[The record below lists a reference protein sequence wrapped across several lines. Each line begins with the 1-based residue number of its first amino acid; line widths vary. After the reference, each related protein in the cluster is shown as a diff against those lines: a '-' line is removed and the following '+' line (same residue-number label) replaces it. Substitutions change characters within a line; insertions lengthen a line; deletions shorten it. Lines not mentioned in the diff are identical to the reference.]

1 MLIESGNEEKILIVD
16 DESYLIDIQ
25 EQIIKHEGYESITA
39 ENGKQA
45 VEVAA
50 AQLPDLILLDFSLPD
65 MDGIEVARL
74 IHANPKTKSTPI
86 IVVTGGTSLE
96 QKDKCF
102 EAGFSDYITKPF
114 TPEQLRS
121 SIRKLL
127 K

>member
-1 MLIESGNEEKILIVD
+1 MKKKILIVD

-25 EQIIKHEGYESITA
+25 EQIIKREGYESIAA

-45 VEVAA
+45 VEIAA

-65 MDGIEVARL
+65 MDALEVTRL
-74 IHANPKTKSTPI
+74 IRANPKTQSTPI
-86 IVVTGGTSLE
+86 IIVTGDTSLE
-96 QKDKCF
+96 QKDKCL
-102 EAGFSDYITKPF
+102 EAGFSDYINKPF
-114 TPEQLRS
+114 KPEQIRS

>member
-1 MLIESGNEEKILIVD
+1 MKKKILIVD
-16 DESYLIDIQ
+16 DEHYLIDIQ
-25 EQIIKHEGYESITA
+25 EQIIKREGYESITA

-45 VEVAA
+45 VEIAA

-65 MDGIEVARL
+65 MDGLEVARL
-74 IHANPKTKSTPI
+74 IHANPKSRSTPI

-96 QKDKCF
+96 QKDKCL
-102 EAGFSDYITKPF
+102 EAGFSDYINKPF
-114 TPEQLRS
+114 TPEQIRS

>member
-1 MLIESGNEEKILIVD
+1 MKKKILIVD
-16 DESYLIDIQ
+16 DEHYLIDIQ
-25 EQIIKHEGYESITA
+25 EQIIKREGYDSIAA

-45 VEVAA
+45 VDIAA

-65 MDGIEVARL
+65 MDGLEVARL
-74 IHANPKTKSTPI
+74 IHANPKTQSTPI

-96 QKDKCF
+96 QKDKCLA
-102 EAGFSDYITKPF
+102 AGFDDYITKPF
-114 TPEQLRS
+114 TPKQLVS

>member
-1 MLIESGNEEKILIVD
+1 MKKKILIVD
-16 DESYLIDIQ
+16 DEAYLVDIQ
-25 EQIIKHEGYESITA
+25 EQIIKREGYESITA

-45 VEVAA
+45 VEIAA

-65 MDGIEVARL
+65 MDGLEVARL
-74 IHANPKTKSTPI
+74 IHANPKSQSTPI

-96 QKDKCF
+96 QKDKCL
-102 EAGFSDYITKPF
+102 EAGFSDYINKPF
-114 TPEQLRS
+114 KPEQIRS

>member
-1 MLIESGNEEKILIVD
+1 MKKKILIVD

-25 EQIIKHEGYESITA
+25 EQIIKREGYESVTA

-65 MDGIEVARL
+65 MDGLEVARL
-74 IHANPKTKSTPI
+74 IHANPKSQSTPI

-96 QKDKCF
+96 QKGKSL

>member
-1 MLIESGNEEKILIVD
+1 MKKKILIVD

-25 EQIIKHEGYESITA
+25 EQIIKREGYESITA
-39 ENGKQA
+39 ENGRQA

-65 MDGIEVARL
+65 MDGLEVARL
-74 IHANPKTKSTPI
+74 IHANPKSQSTPI
-86 IVVTGGTSLE
+86 IIVTGDTSLE
-96 QKDKCF
+96 QKDKCL
-102 EAGFSDYITKPF
+102 EAGFSDYINKPF
-114 TPEQLRS
+114 KPEQIRS